1 MCGGRRLTFRR
12 QLSSATWVLEIEL
25 RPLDLVASDFTH
37 RTNSRS
43 LFPVCFFLIFIFCE
57 HFCCYFA
64 LALFLSVGQ
73 EF

>member
-12 QLSSATWVLEIEL
+12 QLSSTTWVLEIEL

-43 LFPVCFFLIFIFCE
+43 LFPVCLFFLIFIFCE
-57 HFCCYFA
+57 HFCYFA